1 MKETLQDI
9 ILTILL
15 TLLLALLLSSR
26 SEAASLFEDTHGFT
40 EENEGETYIKPS
52 YSDIPEEVSLI
63 PDDNTEEDHTED
75 YTLSVSGGDYE
86 AVPPAAYD
94 ITALSDDLVELYTIN
109 QNVANQYLSSAVV
122 AVFDKAVSGAS
133 YGADYVAW
141 RDDANDSNSGYL
153 LIGKGKA
160 TGTNV
165 TFEEDAV
172 LCHYY
177 RTWTGSSNY
186 QYNYSVTH
194 TGDTYSINFANRL
207 IYTNLIEGYPILGD
221 RIDSRSHLTLYLIF
235 GIIAVIVFIIMKR
248 R

>member
-40 EENEGETYIKPS
+40 EENEGEPYIKPS
-52 YSDIPEEVSLI
+52 YSDIPEEICVI
-63 PDDNTEEDHTED
+63 PEDNIEDHTVD
-75 YTLSVSGGDYE
+75 NALSVSGGDYD

-94 ITALSDDLVELYTIN
+94 ISALSDDLIELYTIN

-141 RDDANDSNSGYL
+141 RDDTNDSNSGYL

-160 TGTNV
+160 NGINI
-165 TFEEDAV
+165 TFEKDAV